1 MLFSK
6 DCYFQFC
13 CVLSQPFLPV
23 SEDSISRS
31 QHMTA
36 WESQATKTKITSKWG
51 MPKPGD
57 RWTRQQA
64 SPENFKIRELFT
76 AKRNRRGTVTYMGK
90 MELREAGD
98 QPWWNNCQKYPE
110 LWKCQPSFTCP
121 HLHFQWQAWL
131 HNLTQ
136 SKCHPEHFLS
146 WISVFISL
154 LQPCPDLSCWGCK
167 PENHTYVMKRRVYK
181 DPGRTTN
188 SFN

>member
-1 MLFSK
+1 MKKEKKGLGFPSSHLWTFASLA
-6 DCYFQFC
+6 DSVVFNFA
-13 CVLSQPFLPV
+13 VSWANLSYQ
-23 SEDSISRS
+23 SQEDSISRS

-36 WESQATKTKITSKWG
+36 WESQATKTKIISKWG

-90 MELREAGD
+90 MELREVGD
-98 QPWWNNCQKYPE
+98 QPWWNSCQKYPE

-146 WISVFISL
+146 WI
-154 LQPCPDLSCWGCK
+154 
-167 PENHTYVMKRRVYK
+167 
-181 DPGRTTN
+181 
-188 SFN
+188 